1 MKKLLALLLALVMVL
16 SLAACGSKADD
27 TAKDE
32 PAANTEAN
40 KTEEKNEEKTEEKT
54 EEPADTSAEG
64 DVEVVKFFCSV
75 GAYLATLQDEIN
87 KWNEGA
93 GKEAGV
99 YIELQSEIN
108 DNSTVFEGL
117 MQSGNYVDIADGFG
131 SNAPAYDLNGWIKDL
146 NEIDNDDL
154 KALIE
159 SYKEYMLPGLSYIN
173 GKTVSLPLEVVPIK
187 LAVNTDL
194 FEKFDLELPKTWADV
209 VEAAKVITEGSN
221 GEAYGWG
228 GTTWSIYYR
237 RLIMK
242 GSMSSTEVGWWDPN
256 TETYSF
262 SQYEIPVKAVR
273 EMYQND
279 YILGMDDLGIDE
291 IRAQF
296 AAGKVAMFP
305 APAYDVSVYTQQFPA
320 ECNWAIIDMPTY
332 EEGEAP
338 YKGVY
343 LDRVGSYII
352 APAYDKATPEHQKA
366 IETAYLFLNSDELA
380 SVIYANGGMIPYKQE
395 IIENTEV
402 LVDVPQWADMAD
414 IANYTSVF
422 LRPDSIIPLEGD
434 TYETVFSSIVHG
446 DLEWDEETISDL
458 EQRYNDAYAIAKADP
473 DINTDDYAY
482 AYDHSK

>member
-1 MKKLLALLLALVMVL
+1 
-16 SLAACGSKADD
+16 
-27 TAKDE
+27 
-32 PAANTEAN
+32 
-40 KTEEKNEEKTEEKT
+40 
-54 EEPADTSAEG
+54 
-64 DVEVVKFFCSV
+64 
-75 GAYLATLQDEIN
+75 
-87 KWNEGA
+87 
-93 GKEAGV
+93 
-99 YIELQSEIN
+99 
-108 DNSTVFEGL
+108 

-131 SNAPAYDLNGWIKDL
+131 SNAAAYDLNGWIKDL
-146 NEIDNDDL
+146 NEIDNDDI

-159 SYKEYMLPGLSYIN
+159 SYKEYMLPGLSYVN

-194 FEKFDLELPKTWADV
+194 FEKFNLELPKTWADV

-228 GTTWSIYYR
+228 GTTWTAYYR

-291 IRAQF
+291 VRAQF

-352 APAYDKATPEHQKA
+352 APAYDNATPEHQKA